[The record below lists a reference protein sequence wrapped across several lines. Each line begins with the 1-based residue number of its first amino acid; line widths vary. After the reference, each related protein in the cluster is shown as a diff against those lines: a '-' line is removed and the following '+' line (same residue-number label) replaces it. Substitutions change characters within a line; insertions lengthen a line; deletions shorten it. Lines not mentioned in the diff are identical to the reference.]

1 MSKSAPE
8 SVELAAMVCSRV
20 CHDVVNPVGAIING
34 LEVLDE
40 NADAS
45 LREVAFD
52 LIRKSATQASAKLQ
66 FARLVFGAASSAGAT
81 IDLREAEEVTR
92 GFVDSDKIELTWAAY
107 PGAPKKDQVKLLL
120 NLVMIGI
127 ACIPRGGSL
136 SVTVTEGDDAPS
148 FLLKMQGRN
157 ARVPEDV
164 KAFLTEAS
172 HPDVTSHNIQ
182 PYYARL
188 IAELA
193 GMKVVI
199 GTPEDDTVTL
209 TARAV

>member
-1 MSKSAPE
+1 MSKTAPE
-8 SVELAAMVCSRV
+8 PIELAAMVCSRV

-40 NADAS
+40 NSDAS

-66 FARLVFGAASSAGAT
+66 FARLAFGAASSAGAT

-92 GFVDSDKIELTWAAY
+92 GFVDPDKIALSWAAY
-107 PGAPKKDQVKLLL
+107 PGAPEKDRVKLLL
-120 NLVMIGI
+120 NLVLVGI

-136 SVTVTEGDDAPS
+136 AVTVTEGDDAPS
-148 FLLKMQGRN
+148 FLLRMEGRN
-157 ARVPEDV
+157 ARVPEEAE
-164 KAFLTEAS
+164 AFLTEVS
-172 HPDVTSHNIQ
+172 HREVTAHNIQ
-182 PYYARL
+182 PYYTRL
-188 IAELA
+188 IAEMA

-199 GTPEDDTVTL
+199 GTPGNDTVTL
-209 TARAV
+209 TAQVI